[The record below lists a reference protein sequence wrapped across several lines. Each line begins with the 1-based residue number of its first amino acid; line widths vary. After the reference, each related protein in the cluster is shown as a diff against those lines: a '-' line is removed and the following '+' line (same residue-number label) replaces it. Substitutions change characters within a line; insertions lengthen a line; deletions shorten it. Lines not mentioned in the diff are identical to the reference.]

1 MISCMARATVLNSMH
16 HCTEM
21 RFPGI
26 PQVGMLEL
34 DLSVMYQTITTTLM
48 LNHHLVVVE
57 G

>member
-26 PQVGMLEL
+26 PQLGMLEL
-34 DLSVMYQTITTTLM
+34 DLSVMYQAITTTLM
-48 LNHHLVVVE
+48 LNHPLVVVE
-57 G
+57 V